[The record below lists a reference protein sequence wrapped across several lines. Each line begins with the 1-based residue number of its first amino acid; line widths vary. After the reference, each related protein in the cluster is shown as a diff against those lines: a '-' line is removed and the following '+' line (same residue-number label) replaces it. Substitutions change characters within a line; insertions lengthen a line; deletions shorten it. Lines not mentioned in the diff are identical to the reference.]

1 MSLVNVD
8 FEKRP
13 TTYPISGAANGGPSP
28 KKKNDIYNI
37 DVLDL
42 VRRKFSLIMFFVL
55 LSSALSVLY
64 FLKAPKTYEST
75 AKVFV
80 DEKSAPTMNSGDR
93 DSMMGETPLERY
105 ITTLKSTIIL
115 EPAIEAGHFD
125 EMEMFDS
132 CDDILF
138 ELREGDTLTVSPA
151 DTKSNSGV
159 LKLSVRGGKQAECK
173 ETLDAIVKS
182 FNEHIL
188 ATTKNIGGE
197 HAKIVGKAQVEW
209 LDRLKEVEA
218 EIEEISV
225 RPELINIDGRVTNRY
240 QTDLI
245 RLREDLHELQRE
257 KSKLLALA
265 DTIRQDQIA
274 GRTSDD
280 LVTAVMS
287 EESEVTDNAYVRT
300 QEQLVELKM
309 EEQDLLNEFG
319 SDHPN
324 IRAVR
329 RKISAVES
337 IRRQELDAMKGMNR
351 EIADQTQAKK
361 NLVPDFLKQM
371 ERKAILLVAE
381 EGQIVKQMDE
391 LQEKST
397 SVSAIVEKLA
407 SLQRERE
414 RLETGY
420 YATIDTMSEMNA
432 LKEHLWRNLSVLD
445 PPSVAEEVAPKLTI
459 CLGAGLILGSL
470 VGLGFAGFKDIAE
483 KTFHSSDDVGEML
496 GAQVIGH
503 VSMFQKA
510 RSRERNPKFPNVLP
524 ELVTLHAP
532 ASQASES
539 YRAIRTSIYF
549 KTQQTGAKVIQIT
562 SPAPGDGKS
571 TTISNL
577 AVSIAQS
584 GRRVLLIDADLRKPT
599 QHKVFGLTNEK
610 GLSTAILEEGI
621 AEAVIQPVIP
631 EYLSV
636 VSAGPL
642 VGNPAELL
650 TSASFV
656 DLLKEYRDMFD
667 YVLVD
672 TPPLLAVT
680 DPSIVCSHVDL
691 VYMVMRIRNGV
702 RSNSIRAKEIIN
714 SMNIELG
721 GVIIN
726 GLRRRDQ
733 KNYEYS
739 GQYGYGTYSYGKT
752 ASVQNAVARKG
763 RREKAKSNSR
773 A

>member
-8 FEKRP
+8 FDKRP
-13 TTYPISGAANGGPSP
+13 ASYPISGAAGGGPAP
-28 KKKNDIYNI
+28 KKKNDIYSI

-42 VRRKFSLIMFFVL
+42 IRRKFSLILFFVV
-55 LSSALSVLY
+55 LSMALSVLY

-80 DEKSAPTMNSGDR
+80 DEKSAPTMNSGDSN
-93 DSMMGETPLERY
+93 SMMSETPLERY

-125 EMEMFDS
+125 KMAMFES
-132 CDDILF
+132 FDDILF

-159 LKLSVRGGKQAECK
+159 LKLAVRGGSQAECK
-173 ETLDAIVKS
+173 ETLDAIIKS
-182 FNEHIL
+182 FNDHIL

-197 HAKIVGKAQVEW
+197 HAEIVGKAQVQW

-225 RPELINIDGRVTNRY
+225 RPELISIEGRVTNRY

-245 RLREDLHELQRE
+245 RLREDQHELQRE

-265 DTIRQDQIA
+265 DTIRQDQLA

-329 RKISAVES
+329 RKIFAVEA

-351 EIADQTQAKK
+351 EIADQTQAKQ

-381 EGQIVKQMDE
+381 EGQIEKQMEE
-391 LQEKST
+391 LQDKST

-445 PPSVAEEVAPKLTI
+445 PPSIAEEVAPKLPI
-459 CLGAGLILGSL
+459 CLGAGLVLGSL
-470 VGLGFAGFKDIAE
+470 LGLAFAGFKDIAE
-483 KTFHSSDDVGEML
+483 KTFHSSDDVGDML
-496 GAQVIGH
+496 GTQVIGH
-503 VSMFQKA
+503 VSLFQKA
-510 RSRERNPKFPNVLP
+510 RSRDRNSKFPNAAP

-549 KTQQTGAKVIQIT
+549 KTQQTGAKVIQVT

-584 GRRVLLIDADLRKPT
+584 GRRVLMIDADLRKPT
-599 QHKVFGLTNEK
+599 QHKIFGLHNKE
-610 GLSTAILEEGI
+610 GLSSAILGE
-621 AEAVIQPVIP
+621 ADPEAVVQSVIP
-631 EYLSV
+631 EYLSI

-656 DLLKEYRDMFD
+656 DILKQYGEMYD

-702 RSNSIRAKEIIN
+702 RSNSMRAKEIIN

-739 GQYGYGTYSYGKT
+739 GQYGYGSYSYGKT
-752 ASVQNAVARKG
+752 AVKQNGIARTE
-763 RREKAKSNSR
+763 RRDKAKTSSR